1 MAYVYVWPDH
11 SWPSM
16 HNKELFP
23 NKTGGFGCKSMGYD
37 FTYAIADFNTASTQV
52 NFGAADPGFAGNAKV
67 GQFAISAEGA
77 LYKALPTFIPIP
89 FDEIGVTKS
98 RVMKTDGRN

>member
-1 MAYVYVWPDH
+1 
-11 SWPSM
+11 M

-52 NFGAADPGFAGNAKV
+52 IWMLNFSQAMNTH
-67 GQFAISAEGA
+67 E
-77 LYKALPTFIPIP
+77 
-89 FDEIGVTKS
+89 
-98 RVMKTDGRN
+98 RVRIYVDRPRNSSGRRMAWCHKQLSYNNCTPLWGWQCAPWQ